1 MKQVTIQQ
9 IRNGHKISSI
19 KMNLPDDIEYFREI
33 HQCFQNNCPRDQ
45 INFIIDSNIIF
56 GKMPF
61 DPFRRLRLSKYNYK
75 FKVSV

>member
-9 IRNGHKISSI
+9 IRNGHQISSI
-19 KMNLPDDIEYFREI
+19 KMNLPDDIKYIREI

-56 GKMPF
+56 GRMPF
-61 DPFRRLRLSKYNYK
+61 DPFRRLRLKKYNYK
-75 FKVSV
+75 FKVAV